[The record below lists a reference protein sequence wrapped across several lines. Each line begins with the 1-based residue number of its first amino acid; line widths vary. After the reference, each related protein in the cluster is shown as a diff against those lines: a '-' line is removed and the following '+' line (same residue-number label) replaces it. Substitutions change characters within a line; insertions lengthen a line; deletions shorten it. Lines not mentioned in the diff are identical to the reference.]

1 MASIS
6 EFNRDL
12 RVLLRIL
19 SNEKKALI
27 SNNADKIVQLVEK
40 KTEFVDKLDK
50 YKGLDIATD
59 EEAMKLIAEINEIQ
73 ETNLMLTKQ
82 AHSYNEVLMDS
93 IAKNINKNNTYSPYG
108 SSNKSNNVN
117 FIDQSV

>member
-12 RVLLRIL
+12 RALLRIL

-27 SNNADKIVQLVEK
+27 NNDADKIVQLVEK
-40 KTEFVDKLDK
+40 KTQFIEKLDK
-50 YKGLDIATD
+50 YKNLDIAAN
-59 EEAMKLIAEINEIQ
+59 EEAMKLIKEVNEIQ
-73 ETNLMLTKQ
+73 ELNLLLTKQ
-82 AHSYNEVLMDS
+82 AYSYNEVLMDS

>member
-12 RVLLRIL
+12 RALLRIL

-27 SNNADKIVQLVEK
+27 SNNTDKIVQLVEK
-40 KTEFVDKLDK
+40 KTEFVEKLDK
-50 YKGLDIATD
+50 YKGLDIATN
-59 EEAMKLIAEINEIQ
+59 EEAMKLIAEVNEIQ

>member
-12 RVLLRIL
+12 RALLRIL

-27 SNNADKIVQLVEK
+27 NNDAGKIVQLVEK
-40 KTEFVDKLDK
+40 KTQFIEKLDK
-50 YKGLDIATD
+50 YKSLDIAAN
-59 EEAMKLIAEINEIQ
+59 EEAMKLIKELNEIQ
-73 ETNLMLTKQ
+73 ETNLLLTKQ

-108 SSNKSNNVN
+108 SSNKSNKVN

>member
-12 RVLLRIL
+12 RALLRIL

-27 SNNADKIVQLVEK
+27 NNDADKIVQLVEK
-40 KTEFVDKLDK
+40 KTEFVEKLDK
-50 YKGLDIATD
+50 YKGLDIAAN
-59 EEAMKLIAEINEIQ
+59 EEAMKLIKEINEIQ
-73 ETNLMLTKQ
+73 EINLMLTKQ
-82 AHSYNEVLMDS
+82 AYSYNEVLMDS